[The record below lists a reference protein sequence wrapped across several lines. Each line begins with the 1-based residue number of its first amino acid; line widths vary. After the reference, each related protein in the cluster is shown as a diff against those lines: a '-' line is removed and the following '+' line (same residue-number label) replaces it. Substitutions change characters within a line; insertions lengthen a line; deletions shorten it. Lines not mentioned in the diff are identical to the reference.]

1 MILVIDTITIIIVIA
16 STILSLTGGILGFI
30 CWASM
35 RRRKAFLDYCD
46 RKLSGAKN
54 GH

>member
-1 MILVIDTITIIIVIA
+1 MILVIDTITTIIVVA
-16 STILSLTGGILGFI
+16 STILSLAGGILGFV

-46 RKLSGAKN
+46 RKLSGRTN
-54 GH
+54 G